1 MTVTQDVPDS
11 VAIILAAGLGTRMK
25 STRPKVLHPVLG
37 RPMVA
42 HVADAAR
49 CAGVEQLVAVIGPEG
64 GAVSDLLGPVPT
76 AIQRDRLGTAHA
88 VLQARSVMS
97 GNGRVPDT
105 AVVLYGDTPL
115 LQADTI
121 RRLVQARRDS
131 NAGVAVL
138 GFQAADPGGY
148 GRLVMGPSGLERI
161 VEAKDADEAQQRLR
175 LCNSGVMAIDGVC
188 LWRWLEQVGNVNARG
203 EYYLTDIVALARA
216 DGRTCVVVEGPEEE
230 FLGVNSRA
238 ELSACEA
245 IAQRRMRQH
254 MMESGVTL
262 VDPDTV
268 TFSWDTRLGQDVVVW
283 PFTIFGPGVS
293 VDNNVEI
300 KGFCH
305 LEGCRVAE
313 GAVLGPY
320 ARLRP
325 GADIG
330 AEAHVGNFVEIK
342 NAVLADGVKVNHL
355 SYIGDASVGTRSNI
369 GAGTITC
376 NYDGYKK
383 HRTDIGAGVL
393 IGSNTSLVAPVT
405 VGDGA
410 VTGAGSVL
418 TRNVPS
424 GALALGRAEQKN
436 VEQWGI
442 HFHKNKKEEA
452 TRG

>member
-49 CAGVEQLVAVIGPEG
+49 CAGIERLVAVIGPEG

-105 AVVLYGDTPL
+105 VVVLYGDTPL

-175 LCNSGVMAIDGVC
+175 LCNSGVMAVDGAC
-188 LWRWLEQVGNVNARG
+188 LWRWLEQVGNANAKG

-262 VDPDTV
+262 IDPDTV

-293 VDNNVEI
+293 VADNVEI

-342 NAVLADGVKVNHL
+342 NAMLADGVKVNHL

-418 TRNVPS
+418 TRDVPA
-424 GALALGRAEQKN
+424 GALALERAEQKN

-442 HFHKNKKEEA
+442 HFHKSKKEEA

>member
-42 HVADAAR
+42 HVADAAC
-49 CAGVEQLVAVIGPEG
+49 CAGIEQLVAVIGPEG

-97 GNGRVPDT
+97 VIGRIPDT
-105 AVVLYGDTPL
+105 VVVLYGDTPL

-121 RRLVQARRDS
+121 RRLVQARRDR

-175 LCNSGVMAIDGVC
+175 LCNSGVMAIDGAC
-188 LWRWLEQVGNVNARG
+188 LWRWLEQVGNANAKG

-262 VDPDTV
+262 IDPDTV

-293 VDNNVEI
+293 VADNVEI

-418 TRNVPS
+418 TRDVPA
-424 GALALGRAEQKN
+424 GALALERAEQKN

-442 HFHKNKKEEA
+442 HFHKSKKEEA